1 MAITITPEYDVES
14 WNALVGRSDQTN
26 PLHRYEALA
35 VLEKHADARLHPL
48 VGYNGEEPIGLFPVF
63 ETHRGPFTTVSS
75 PPSFVDTLQLGP
87 ALLGTEGM
95 KRRRVERVTRDF
107 VDEALAWVDQLV
119 DPDQV
124 HIRTDPRFGDLRPFS
139 WADYEV
145 RPYYT
150 YAVDIGQ
157 DDETLLSEFS
167 RDARRN
173 VRQGDETEYE
183 ITVGDR
189 DDLEAIVD
197 QVIARHR
204 EQDDPLRIPKGV
216 FLDLHDALP
225 EGVMRPYVCRLDG
238 GFTSGVVTLEQG
250 DIIYRWKGGAKTDVD
265 LASSDVLDWHIMR
278 DARSRDIR
286 YYDLVGANMP
296 RLCEYKA
303 KFGPDT
309 WTYYVAERRTP
320 MMEAAVSTQRLAQ
333 QVTTRA
339 RQYME

>member
-1 MAITITPEYDVES
+1 MSITIQPEYDADT
-14 WNALVGRSDQTN
+14 WNALVDRSTQTN
-26 PLHRYEALA
+26 PLHRYEALT
-35 VLEKHADARLHPL
+35 VLEKHAGGRLHPL

-75 PPSFVDTLQLGP
+75 PPPFVDTLQLGP
-87 ALLGTEGM
+87 ALLGLTGM
-95 KRRRVERVTRDF
+95 KRRRVERVTREF
-107 VDEALAWVDQLV
+107 VDEALAWVGDYVEPDQL
-119 DPDQV
+119 
-124 HIRTDPRFGDLRPFS
+124 HIRTDPRFDDVRPFS

-150 YAVDIGQ
+150 YIVDVTQ

-173 VRQGDETEYE
+173 VRDGDEQAYE
-183 ITVGDR
+183 ISVGDR
-189 DDLEAIVD
+189 GDLEAIVD
-197 QVIARHR
+197 QVVARHE

-216 FLDLHDALP
+216 FLDLYDVLP

-238 GFTSGVVTLEQG
+238 EYTSGMITLEHG
-250 DIIYRWKGGAKTDVD
+250 DVIYRWKGGAKTDVD
-265 LASSDVLDWHIMR
+265 LASSDVLDWYIMR
-278 DARSRDIR
+278 DARSRGLHF
-286 YYDLVGANMP
+286 YDLVGANMP

-309 WTYYVAERRTP
+309 WNYYVVERRTP
-320 MMEAAVSTQRLAQ
+320 VMEAAVSTQRLAQ
-333 QVTTRA
+333 QVTTKA